1 MSQVMPSAG
10 PFTARL
16 AAKHGMDPQ
25 LFSRSILA
33 LFDPMPSAV
42 EQQSARLAAI
52 MANDVPG
59 QIGPPAPAE
68 SFSRRGPWPSSGLT
82 HPSMWQSPFDM
93 AGYNDLLRDNSP
105 VQGPPQ
111 GISDIRG
118 YSRGYGF

>member
-1 MSQVMPSAG
+1 MGMAAPAAG

-52 MANDVPG
+52 MANDIPG
-59 QIGPPAPAE
+59 SSPRMAE
-68 SFSRRGPWPSSGLT
+68 MGSFRR
-82 HPSMWQSPFDM
+82 
-93 AGYNDLLRDNSP
+93 
-105 VQGPPQ
+105 
-111 GISDIRG
+111 
-118 YSRGYGF
+118 